1 MEVFGLLLVVV
12 LGWFWLNSIKARD
25 AAVAACRRACK
36 AEGLQ
41 FLDDTVST
49 ARVGLERDDGGVL
62 RLRRVYAFEYSD
74 TGDNRRSGSIVLLGD
89 RVTMLNVGLRAAPAV
104 PTEVPTHRTLH

>member
-1 MEVFGLLLVVV
+1 VEVIGLLFVVA

-25 AAVAACRRACK
+25 AAMTACRRACD

-49 ARVGLERDDGGVL
+49 ARVRLERDDDGVL
-62 RLRRVYAFEYSD
+62 RLRRVYSFEYSD
-74 TGDNRRSGSIVLLGD
+74 SGNNRRPGSVVLLGD
-89 RVTMLNVGLRAAPAV
+89 RVILLNVGLRAV
-104 PTEVPTHRTLH
+104 PDDRTLH

>member
-1 MEVFGLLLVVV
+1 VEVLGLLFVVA

-25 AAVAACRRACK
+25 AAMIACRRACA

-49 ARVGLERDDGGVL
+49 ARVRPERDDDGVL
-62 RLRRVYAFEYSD
+62 RLRRVYSFEYSD
-74 TGDNRRSGSIVLLGD
+74 SGNDRHPGSIVLLGD
-89 RVTMLNVGLRAAPAV
+89 RVIMLNVGLRAV
-104 PTEVPTHRTLH
+104 PDDRTLH

>member
-1 MEVFGLLLVVV
+1 VEVVGLLLVVAF
-12 LGWFWLNSIKARD
+12 GWFWLSGIKARD
-25 AAVAACRRACK
+25 VAVIACRRACD

-49 ARVGLERDDGGVL
+49 ARIKLERDDDGVL

-74 TGDNRRSGSIVLLGD
+74 TGNNRRPGSVVLLGD
-89 RVTMLNVGLRAAPAV
+89 RVIMLNVGLRAV
-104 PTEVPTHRTLH
+104 PDDRTLH

>member
-1 MEVFGLLLVVV
+1 MEVTGLLLIAA
-12 LGWFWLNSIKARD
+12 LGWFWLNSIKVRD
-25 AAVAACRRACK
+25 VAMISCRRACD

-41 FLDDTVST
+41 FLDDTVSS

-74 TGDNRRSGSIVLLGD
+74 TGNNRRLGSIVLLGEH
-89 RVTMLNVGLRAAPAV
+89 VIMLNVGLRAAPD
-104 PTEVPTHRTLH
+104 ERTLH